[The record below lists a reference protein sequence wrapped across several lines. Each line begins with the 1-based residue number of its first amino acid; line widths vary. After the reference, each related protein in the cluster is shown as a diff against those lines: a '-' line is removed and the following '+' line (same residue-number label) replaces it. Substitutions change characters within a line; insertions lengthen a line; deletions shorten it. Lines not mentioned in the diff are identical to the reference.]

1 MQNNPLN
8 LMMSALGGNFSSVV
22 QNLLSGR
29 MEGSPLMQ
37 QYNKMMK
44 GKSPTDQVQTLL
56 NSAQSMGIDINEK
69 CFTKSQLANLG
80 IKLP

>member
-1 MQNNPLN
+1 
-8 LMMSALGGNFSSVV
+8 MMSALGGNFNAVV
-22 QNLLSGR
+22 QNLLTGR
-29 MEGSPLMQ
+29 MEGTPLMQ

-44 GKSPTDQVQTLL
+44 GKSPADQIQTLL

-80 IKLP
+80 IKIP

>member
-1 MQNNPLN
+1 
-8 LMMSALGGNFSSVV
+8 MMSALGGNFSSVI